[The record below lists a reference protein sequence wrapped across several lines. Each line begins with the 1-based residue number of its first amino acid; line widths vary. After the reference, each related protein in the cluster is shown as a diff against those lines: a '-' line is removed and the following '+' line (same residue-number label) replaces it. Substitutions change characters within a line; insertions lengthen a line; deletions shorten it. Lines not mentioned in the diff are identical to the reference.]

1 MFKSLIYYRY
11 KTILILVSAISS
23 ITSIF
28 LITAISNGIV
38 DMYSDMLKTD
48 GDIIVTQKGVADT
61 FFSDVDR
68 GLLESIQ
75 IIDGVK
81 SAQGVIVGAGSIGI
95 VPIAGIYGVTE
106 NRMQVYKLTSGA
118 YPKTDSE
125 ILLGKNIDSILKSPK
140 RVNVFGQD
148 FEVSGVY
155 ESEIGFEN
163 GGVVI
168 GIEKASQMFKKSASF
183 LLVSMNDISSE
194 SSAIVNKIV
203 PLSDNIEVKSTTDFI
218 DNYNQ
223 FKIIK
228 VSGGVIASI
237 SFFMGLLA
245 IVSIM
250 SIMINDRKYE
260 FGIKRAV
267 GIPKYKIISQVVVE
281 VLLLTFISFVV
292 SLLLGMAALDF
303 LQSVDKFQGYLSGEI
318 DSSLALIILVSSLG
332 MSAIGAL
339 IPAMLASRVDPII
352 LIHQGQ

>member
-1 MFKSLIYYRY
+1 M
-11 KTILILVSAISS
+11 ILVSAISA

-68 GLLESIQ
+68 GLIDSIAL
-75 IIDGVK
+75 IDGVK

-95 VPIAGIYGVTE
+95 VPIAGIYGVTD
-106 NRMQVYKLTSGA
+106 NRMQVYKLVSGT
-118 YPKTDSE
+118 YPTKDSQ
-125 ILLGKNIDSILKSPK
+125 ILLGKNIDTLLKSPK
-140 RVNVFGQD
+140 RVKVFGED

-168 GIEKASQMFKKSASF
+168 GIEKASDMFKKSASF
-183 LLVSMNDISSE
+183 LLVTMEDIDSDSSDIIK
-194 SSAIVNKIV
+194 SISA
-203 PLSDNIEVKSTTDFI
+203 LSDKIEPKSTTDFI

-250 SIMINDRKYE
+250 SIMINDRKFE

-267 GIPKYKIISQVVVE
+267 GISKYKITAQVVAE
-281 VLLLTFISFVV
+281 VLFLTFISFVI
-292 SLLLGMAALDF
+292 SLVLSIFILEF
-303 LQSVDKFQGYLSGEI
+303 LQSVDKFQGYLSGEV
-318 DSSLALIILVSSLG
+318 DSMLALIILASSLV

-339 IPAMLASRVDPII
+339 IPAMLASRVDPIV
-352 LIHQGQ
+352 LINQGQ

>member
-1 MFKSLIYYRY
+1 MFKSLLYYRY
-11 KTILILVSAISS
+11 KTILILVSAISA

-68 GLLESIQ
+68 GLIESIQ
-75 IIDGVK
+75 KIDGVK

-95 VPIAGIYGVTE
+95 VPIAGIYGVTD
-106 NRMQVYKLTSGA
+106 NRMQVYKLTSGT
-118 YPKTDSE
+118 YPKKDSE
-125 ILLGKNIDSILKSPK
+125 ILLGKNIDTLLKTPK
-140 RVNVFGQD
+140 TVKVFGLD

-168 GIEKASQMFKKSASF
+168 GIEKASDMFKKSASF
-183 LLVSMNDISSE
+183 LLVTMADISGD
-194 SSAIVNKIV
+194 SSSIINNILS
-203 PLSDNIEVKSTTDFI
+203 LSDNIESKSTADFI

-267 GIPKYKIISQVVVE
+267 GISKYKITAEVVTE
-281 VLLLTFISFVV
+281 VLFLTFISFVV
-292 SLLLGMAALDF
+292 SLVLSMFILEF

-318 DSSLALIILVSSLG
+318 DFTLAIIILLSSLV
-332 MSAIGAL
+332 MSAVGAL
-339 IPAMLASRVDPII
+339 IPAALASRVDPIV
-352 LIHQGQ
+352 LINQGQ